1 MQSNVGRTDSRAKVS
16 EVSGIHKRT
25 QWKTLP
31 TINEPL

>member
-1 MQSNVGRTDSRAKVS
+1 MQSNVDRTDSKAKGS

-31 TINEPL
+31 TTNVQL